1 LHLASPRFGM
11 RAVILYPGNGSIVP
25 AGELRLVVA
34 YPGDWRSLRVNLDDV
49 TRRDVEWLPL
59 GEQRAVCTLPLGRRC
74 DRHVVRVATSSLGF
88 SSEPCSPQAL
98 GESVARH
105 KELAAP
111 PARLGCAWPAALW
124 LYGLVQFA
132 TLSGRAERH
141 LDYVRDALGFATS
154 RRDFRITSP
163 DEAALALSAVELGR
177 LHGDRGGQL
186 AIEAALEFFRNEP
199 RNAFGALSH
208 VGYRHRF
215 HAWLPLTRR
224 YTAAAIWVDSL
235 VMYALTAARIGRVS
249 GDHELER
256 FGYRQPALF
265 AERLQCT
272 DGLFKHAHYLGTGR
286 TVPRGRTSWLRGHAW
301 AMIAMVDMLEH
312 MPEKDPERPGIAR
325 ILGRAAHGLVALRLP
340 GWGLW
345 PSLLTRRA
353 LGSEP
358 EVSGS
363 LLAAYAMA
371 KGHRLGVLPGRFLAL
386 AAEVLR
392 DACGFLCWQGFD
404 RYGVTGISGPTNPSA
419 FEWCYGPPLVRP
431 TPDAGYGV
439 AGFLLLA
446 RELALARF
454 RFD

>member
-1 LHLASPRFGM
+1 
-11 RAVILYPGNGSIVP
+11 V
-25 AGELRLVVA
+25 
-34 YPGDWRSLRVNLDDV
+34 
-49 TRRDVEWLPL
+49 
-59 GEQRAVCTLPLGRRC
+59 
-74 DRHVVRVATSSLGF
+74 
-88 SSEPCSPQAL
+88 L

-105 KELAAP
+105 KQLAAP
-111 PARLGCAWPAALW
+111 PAQLGRAWPAALW
-124 LYGLVQFA
+124 LYGLVHFA
-132 TLSGRAERH
+132 ALSGRAERH
-141 LDYVRDALGFATS
+141 LDYVRDALRFGTR
-154 RRDFRITSP
+154 RRDFCVTSP
-163 DEAALALSAVELGR
+163 DEAALALSAADLRR
-177 LHGDRGGQL
+177 LHGDRVGQPV
-186 AIEAALEFFRNEP
+186 IDAALEFFRNEP
-199 RNAFGALSH
+199 RNALGALSH

-224 YTAAAIWVDSL
+224 YTVPAIWVDSL
-235 VMYALTAARIGRVS
+235 VMYALTAARVGRVS

-256 FGYRQPALF
+256 FGCRQPALF
-265 AERLQCT
+265 AEHLQRA
-272 DGLFKHAHYLGTGR
+272 DGLFQHAHYLGTGR
-286 TVPRGRTSWLRGHAW
+286 TVPRGHASWLRGHAW
-301 AMIAMVDMLEH
+301 AMTAMVDMLEQ
-312 MPEKDPERPGIAR
+312 MPEESAERPGIAR
-325 ILGRAAHGLVALRLP
+325 IFGRAAQGLEALRLP

-353 LGSEP
+353 LGLEP

-371 KGHRLGVLPGRFLAL
+371 KGQRLGVLPGRFLVL

-392 DACGFLCWQGFD
+392 DACGFLRWQGFD
-404 RYGVTGISGPTNPSA
+404 RYGVAGISGPTNPSA